1 MTVTTPP
8 SDRVDHEGLR
18 PRSAPPTFSPEPGGT
33 RVDVPLGRRVMVVS
47 DLLLTPDAT
56 PSTIAVTSQLARAL
70 DTWDGPGILIIAGNL
85 FDLSGCAAPVQEA
98 RRALDAHP
106 DLARALAHF
115 LTVDERRVI
124 RQTGTHEPGYDTDPE
139 AIAAVA
145 ARGVEQFGPVDL
157 HLRTTTGVRV
167 VRVEPGEHAYASGAG
182 APETE
187 FDPAADAKPGVIGH
201 SPAGRGWR
209 SLAAQSEEDAP
220 WLAGLNRLSDP
231 SALSRF
237 VVSRTLYRRLGRYA
251 WWLLVPFAVAGL
263 LRVAVTP
270 WVSGHLGTGLPGRA
284 IRQAHQADFGD
295 QVVIAATVSL
305 VVLVVLALVLGL
317 LSRRMWSILGGGA
330 LEIVQAEAGA
340 NDAARDA
347 ARRLVGR
354 GYAGLITAATFQS
367 ELTHLGL
374 GFYANVGATAEVVE
388 EHRGRLGLPPVFLQ
402 NQRVS
407 WVELETGAELH
418 VRMLLAR
425 NELRSPNVLERLVT
439 RGRNDRSLHPVAG
452 GVVPDGRVVAPGT
465 GPAPGPP
472 ADPPGAPV
480 GLGRHPLRRPGGPA
494 RRHHPSPAGPPPRR
508 AAVPPA
514 PGQRG
519 GRGADRHGRT
529 GPGGAGPGHPPR
541 PAPGLAGGR
550 DPAGRH
556 HPPPHH
562 RRRRRRGVAVRPGR
576 PDPPGGQP
584 SGTSRPR
591 RTGPRS
597 GRPWWPWPS
606 AWSGSRCSRRPP
618 SSCSSTSAATTTR
631 TSRGGRHSGR
641 SPSGWSAS
649 GRCGSPTWPTA
660 FLAPSLLAIGLTIVA
675 LALFLLTRPVVDRRL
690 TSGRTA
696 EFRARDIVRRHGVS
710 TLDYFALRSDKKW
723 FFHRDSLVAYA
734 VYGGVCLISPD
745 PIGPRNEREQ
755 TWGAFRRFADSHG
768 WVTAVM
774 GAGEDWLSVYRDS
787 GMHHIYLGDEAVVRV
802 QSFTLSGGSMKGLR
816 QAHNRITEV
825 RLHGHVPRS
834 QPPRSVTRPPSCT
847 ALMSLSRQ
855 GEHERGFSM
864 MLGRVFDPRDT
875 DLLLTV
881 VRGPDG
887 AAAAMCQFVPARGI
901 NGYSLDL
908 MRRDPGDHPN
918 GLLDFALVSTIE
930 PPRATAGTR
939 GSSLNFATLR
949 STLSGDKGDGT
960 VQRAERW
967 FLKRLSSF
975 AQIESLWRFNAKYE
989 PEWLPRYVVFD
1000 TAEHLVPVVMAIMRA
1015 ESLWEIPVLGRL
1027 LAAGAEKAHARRPA
1041 RRPRHSSPPRSGNLD
1056 QDDDTGGPTE
1066 RPVDGG
1072 AGRRGAPGR
1081 LSRPPRAGG
1090 RAPRCCRPRPHRR
1103 ILPSLNT
1110 PGPDSPLGSGP
1121 RPRPGSARTGPGRCR
1136 PPQCGDLFRRTDPP
1150 APPRPA

>member
-1 MTVTTPP
+1 MTATTQL
-8 SDRVDHEGLR
+8 SEQVDLDRLR
-18 PRSAPPTFSPEPGGT
+18 QPAASSTFSPEPGAT
-33 RVDVPLGRRVMVVS
+33 RVDVRLGRRVMVVS
-47 DLLLTPDAT
+47 DLLLTPQPT
-56 PSTIAVTSQLARAL
+56 PTTLAVTGQLARAL

-85 FDLSGCAAPVQEA
+85 FDLSGCATPLAEA
-98 RRALDAHP
+98 RRSLEAHPALSRALD
-106 DLARALAHF
+106 RF
-115 LTVDERRVI
+115 LTVNERRVI

-139 AIAAVA
+139 AVASIA
-145 ARGVEQFGPVDL
+145 ARGVEQMGPVDL

-167 VRVEPGEHAYASGAG
+167 VRVEPGEHAYASGCSG
-182 APETE
+182 PETE
-187 FDPAADAKPGVIGH
+187 FDPAADAKPGIIGF

-209 SLAAQSEEDAP
+209 TLAAQSTEDAP

-270 WVSGHLGTGLPGRA
+270 WVSGHLGSGLTARA
-284 IRQAHQADFGD
+284 IRHAHEADWGD
-295 QVVIAATVSL
+295 QVVIAALVSL
-305 VVLVVLALVLGL
+305 VVLLVLALVLGL

-330 LEIVQAEAGA
+330 LDAVQSEAGA
-340 NDAARDA
+340 NDTARDD

-367 ELTHLGL
+367 ELTHLGV

-425 NELRSPNVLERLVT
+425 NELRSPNMLERIVT
-439 RGRNDRSLHPVAG
+439 RGGNERSLHPALVASYPMG
-452 GVVPDGRVVAPGT
+452 ESWPPALDLRQAHRKTRRVRRWASAAILLAGVVDLLDAITPPLRGRLHVVLEFLPLRASVAAGALIAMAGLALVALGRGILRGQRRAWRVAVVLLSGT
-465 GPAPGPP
+465 IVLHLIAG
-472 ADPPGAPV
+472 ADVEESIFALAVLILLLVNRRDFQSASDWSSLRSALIALGV
-480 GLGRHPLRRPGGPA
+480 GLVGIVLLTTASIELFTHI
-494 RRHHPSPAGPPPRR
+494 
-508 AAVPPA
+508 
-514 PGQRG
+514 
-519 GRGADRHGRT
+519 
-529 GPGGAGPGHPPR
+529 
-541 PAPGLAGGR
+541 
-550 DPAGRH
+550 GRH
-556 HPPPHH
+556 HHSH
-562 RRRRRRGVAVRPGR
+562 I
-576 PDPPGGQP
+576 
-584 SGTSRPR
+584 
-591 RTGPRS
+591 
-597 GRPWWPWPS
+597 PWW
-606 AWSGSRCSRRPP
+606 
-618 SSCSSTSAATTTR
+618 
-631 TSRGGRHSGR
+631 
-641 SPSGWSAS
+641 
-649 GRCGSPTWPTA
+649 TA
-660 FLAPSLLAIGLTIVA
+660 LWAVSERLVGIQTVHLPQRADRFLAPALLAIGLTVVA

-696 EFRARDIVRRHGVS
+696 EFRARDIVRRHGIS
-710 TLDYFALRSDKKW
+710 TLDYFALRSDKQW

-755 TWGAFRRFADSHG
+755 AWGAFRKFADSHG
-768 WVTAVM
+768 WVTSVM
-774 GAGEDWLSVYRDS
+774 GAGEDWLPVYRDS
-787 GMHHIYLGDEAVVRV
+787 GMHNIYLGDEAVVRV
-802 QSFTLSGGSMKGLR
+802 QSFSLSGGSMKGLR
-816 QAHNRITEV
+816 QAYNRIKKYGYTV
-825 RLHGHVPRS
+825 TFHDPARLDAALS
-834 QPPRSVTRPPSCT
+834 DELT

-875 DLLLTV
+875 GLLLTV

-887 AAAAMCQFVPARGI
+887 NAAAMCQFVPAPGI

-908 MRRDPGDHPN
+908 MRRDPADHPN

-930 PPRATAGTR
+930 HLKAGGYR
-939 GSSLNFATLR
+939 GLSLNFATLR

-1027 LAAGAEKAHARRPA
+1027 LAAGAEKRQVAAQQETEA
-1041 RRPRHSSPPRSGNLD
+1041 FIASSF
-1056 QDDDTGGPTE
+1056 GGWE
-1066 RPVDGG
+1066 DEE
-1072 AGRRGAPGR
+1072 
-1081 LSRPPRAGG
+1081 
-1090 RAPRCCRPRPHRR
+1090 
-1103 ILPSLNT
+1103 
-1110 PGPDSPLGSGP
+1110 SPLDDGDAEVTPNGDQPPATSGP
-1121 RPRPGSARTGPGRCR
+1121 ATSGPAS
-1136 PPQCGDLFRRTDPP
+1136 P
-1150 APPRPA
+1150 AA